1 MRIRKC
7 GAKYRFDFKLL
18 RRWVEL
24 AQKCG
29 MKYFEMSHLFT
40 QWGAKFTPKIEVM
53 VAGRLE
59 KLFGWHQAAASLEY
73 KDFLDQF
80 LPALKCFLKRLKI
93 ADVTYFHVSDE
104 PWDACLE
111 SYQAAMELVKNHL
124 RNFKIIDAAS
134 HAEFFTRGIVAL
146 PVVGE
151 AEMDKFMDLPI
162 KERWTYYCGGH
173 ELPCSNRLHTMPLAA
188 NRIIGVL
195 LYVYKVDGFLHWGY
209 NFWNS
214 GLSRRFC
221 QVLGSEVDWDYNS
234 GDGYLVYPGSEGP
247 LSSQRYEVFYQGL
260 QDLRALETLET
271 ALGREEVLTMIN
283 QLAGMQIK
291 MDKFPLNNEFPEQ
304 LRREI
309 NRRLAGCD
317 TKKA

>member
-73 KDFLDQF
+73 KVFLDQF
-80 LPALKCFLKRLKI
+80 LPALKCSLKRLKI

-111 SYQAAMELVKNHL
+111 SYQAAMELVKNHHQTSCIH
-124 RNFKIIDAAS
+124 N
-134 HAEFFTRGIVAL
+134 
-146 PVVGE
+146 
-151 AEMDKFMDLPI
+151 
-162 KERWTYYCGGH
+162 Y
-173 ELPCSNRLHTMPLAA
+173 LH
-188 NRIIGVL
+188 
-195 LYVYKVDGFLHWGY
+195 D
-209 NFWNS
+209 
-214 GLSRRFC
+214 
-221 QVLGSEVDWDYNS
+221 
-234 GDGYLVYPGSEGP
+234 
-247 LSSQRYEVFYQGL
+247 
-260 QDLRALETLET
+260 
-271 ALGREEVLTMIN
+271 
-283 QLAGMQIK
+283 
-291 MDKFPLNNEFPEQ
+291 
-304 LRREI
+304 
-309 NRRLAGCD
+309 
-317 TKKA
+317 